1 MITPTDKVPSTR
13 SAVKRSAANWHSPRA
28 RIFYNILRVIVG
40 ALILSSIRYAGPL
53 AFLGLLPLA
62 WAAVGFWWIYRHRD
76 PAPN

>member
-13 SAVKRSAANWHSPRA
+13 SAVKRSAPGWHGPRA

-53 AFLGLLPLA
+53 AFVGLIPLA
-62 WAAVGFWWIYRHRD
+62 WAAVGFWWIYRRQH
-76 PAPN
+76 AAHN